1 MVKETGM
8 NTYGAVVIA
17 LGVVLTFVS
26 PAWAQRT
33 EPPPAFDPTLL
44 GTTLYAGP
52 LEGAGHW
59 RCNVLNAGSTPL
71 IVSVEIRNPAGTE
84 LAVDP
89 DSQNCDEPVLPGHVC
104 HGPDFGAE
112 GLFYCAVRFFGS
124 PASVRATL
132 QLTNT
137 DGISLSA
144 EAR

>member
-1 MVKETGM
+1 MPARCHGDLLRLSRRVRQMADLTLRACRQYVKRHGALATVPMVKETGM

-33 EPPPAFDPTLL
+33 EPPPAFDPPLL
-44 GTTLYAGP
+44 GPTLYAGP
-52 LEGAGHW
+52 LGGAGHW

-89 DSQNCDEPVLPGHVC
+89 DSQN
-104 HGPDFGAE
+104 
-112 GLFYCAVRFFGS
+112 
-124 PASVRATL
+124 
-132 QLTNT
+132 
-137 DGISLSA
+137 
-144 EAR
+144 